1 VYLYTYPVSS
11 FEISGGVI
19 KVKPWVGMKVG
30 VKPAS
35 I

>member
-1 VYLYTYPVSS
+1 MYLNAYPVSS
-11 FEISGGVI
+11 LEISGGVI
-19 KVKPWVGMKVG
+19 NVKPWVGMKVG